1 MAFKV
6 FAGIVAVVLLIG
18 FLVPYVLKMKD
29 TALAIVV
36 LVGLAMIA
44 RDLWDTFHEKDE

>member
-1 MAFKV
+1 MPFKI

-29 TALAIVV
+29 IALGVV
-36 LVGLAMIA
+36 ILAGLAMMGW
-44 RDLWDTFHEKDE
+44 DLWETFQEKDE

>member
-1 MAFKV
+1 MVFKI

-18 FLVPYVLKMKD
+18 FLVPYVLKMQD
-29 TALAIVV
+29 IALGIVI
-36 LVGLAMIA
+36 LIGLAMMT